1 MEQQSGI
8 LDGAK
13 VRKKASIKEE
23 ELIVEE
29 VLNAEE
35 WGYELNVF
43 AQADINKASMASS
56 YDIVEEDGST
66 IYRLKPDEKSAIK
79 ELRVTYENEQINR
92 VSFISY
98 KENIFYTS
106 GSTGEMV
113 LDPNSG
119 KLSSYYVGASQK
131 VWFLPVNEMRIEGEI
146 LSP

>member
-1 MEQQSGI
+1 MNRNLLFLLAGLLLSCEQNQGKPSVASTEINRYFPLEQFVEQQSGI

-56 YDIVEEDGST
+56 YDIVEENGST

-79 ELRVTYENEQINR
+79 ELRV
-92 VSFISY
+92 
-98 KENIFYTS
+98 
-106 GSTGEMV
+106 
-113 LDPNSG
+113 
-119 KLSSYYVGASQK
+119 
-131 VWFLPVNEMRIEGEI
+131 
-146 LSP
+146 